1 MKLLF
6 GVLVLGGCLVS
17 PVYHFGGG
25 KTEKEAQHDR
35 AAELTPPVLVADGE
49 WHGEVKVA
57 HIRVWADDEYR
68 AQNVRWERTFGD
80 SLDYANEVL
89 APLMGIRLEA
99 EYHAW
104 DHHAPGNTLGQ
115 DLDDLVQQ
123 DPGDGVLTVIGL
135 TSSQGLTS
143 ATFEELGLAS
153 TPGNHMM
160 LRGYADV
167 EERQIFERYFKTLTA
182 DERDHLYT
190 ARRRH
195 KGAALLLHELGH
207 NLGAPHSATADTLMY
222 PMYSD
227 HSASFDPDS
236 VTLMRAHTDQLFGRT
251 THEAMP
257 AAYSTAAMPAA
268 RNTPTGPP
276 VFAVTV
282 DATGA
287 IANGG
292 VVLSDPMLDSLLSMS
307 FDNDHD
313 TSVVVK
319 AAKGAPHDVV
329 VHVLDR
335 AKAAGL
341 THLSISAN

>member
-1 MKLLF
+1 MKSKLL
-6 GVLVLGGCLVS
+6 VLVMGGCFAAT
-17 PVYHFGGG
+17 PVIRFGSG
-25 KTEKEAQHDR
+25 KSEKEAQHDR

-49 WHGEVKVA
+49 WSGEIKVA
-57 HIRVWADDEYR
+57 RIRVWADDEYR
-68 AQNVRWERTFGD
+68 AQNVHWERTFGD

-89 APLMGIRLEA
+89 APLLGMRIEA

-104 DHHAPGNTLGQ
+104 QHHAPGNTLAQ
-115 DLDDLVQQ
+115 DLDELEQQ
-123 DPGDGVLTVIGL
+123 DPGNGVLTVIGL
-135 TSSQGLTS
+135 TSSQGLTT

-167 EERQIFERYFKTLTA
+167 EERELFERYFKKLTA
-182 DERDHLYT
+182 EERDHLYT

-207 NLGAPHSATADTLMY
+207 NLGAPHSGAADTLMY
-222 PMYSD
+222 PVYSD
-227 HSASFDPDS
+227 KSAAFDPGS
-236 VTLMRAHTDQLFGRT
+236 VTLMRAHADQLFGRT
-251 THEAMP
+251 PKEAMP
-257 AAYSTAAMPAA
+257 VPTVSAAVT
-268 RNTPTGPP
+268 PP
-276 VFAVTV
+276 VFVVTV
-282 DATGA
+282 DSTGT
-287 IANGG
+287 IENGG
-292 VVLSDPMLDSLLSMS
+292 MVLSDAMLDSLLAMS

-341 THLSISAN
+341 THVAISTN

>member
-1 MKLLF
+1 MLC
-6 GVLVLGGCLVS
+6 GVLVLGGCFAAT
-17 PVYHFGGG
+17 PVIRFGSG
-25 KTEKEAQHDR
+25 KSASEAQHDR

-49 WHGEVKVA
+49 WSGEVKVA

-68 AQNVRWERTFGD
+68 AQNVHWERTFGD

-89 APLMGIRLEA
+89 APLIGIRIEA

-104 DHHAPGNTLGQ
+104 QHHAPGNTLGQ
-115 DLDDLVQQ
+115 DLDELEQQ

-167 EERQIFERYFKTLTA
+167 EEREIFERYFKKLSA
-182 DERDHLYT
+182 DEREHLYT
-190 ARRRH
+190 TRRRH
-195 KGAALLLHELGH
+195 KGTALLLHELGH
-207 NLGAPHSATADTLMY
+207 NLGAPHSVAADTLMY
-222 PMYSD
+222 PIYSD
-227 HSASFDPDS
+227 KSAAFDPDS
-236 VTLMRAHTDQLFGRT
+236 VTLMRSRADQLFGRS

-257 AAYSTAAMPAA
+257 AAATAAVRHPEF
-268 RNTPTGPP
+268 TI
-276 VFAVTV
+276 TV
-282 DATGA
+282 DATGT
-287 IANGG
+287 IENGG
-292 VVLSDPMLDSLLSMS
+292 MVLSDAMLDSLLTMS

-319 AAKGAPHDVV
+319 AASGAPYNVV

-341 THLSISAN
+341 THLAISAN

>member
-1 MKLLF
+1 MKSQLL
-6 GVLVLGGCLVS
+6 VLVLGGCFAAT
-17 PVYHFGGG
+17 PVIRFGSG
-25 KTEKEAQHDR
+25 KSANEAQHDR

-49 WHGEVKVA
+49 WSGEIKVA

-68 AQNVRWERTFGD
+68 AQNVHWERAFGD

-89 APLMGIRLEA
+89 APLIGIRLEA

-104 DHHAPGNTLGQ
+104 QHHAPGNTLEQ
-115 DLDDLVQQ
+115 DLGELAQQ

-135 TSSQGLTS
+135 TSSQGLTTG
-143 ATFEELGLAS
+143 TFEELGLAS

-167 EERQIFERYFKTLTA
+167 EERALFERYFKKLTA
-182 DERDHLYT
+182 EERDHLYT

-207 NLGAPHSATADTLMY
+207 NLGAPHSMAADTLMY
-222 PMYSD
+222 PEYSD
-227 HSASFDPDS
+227 HSAAFDPGS
-236 VTLMRAHTDQLFGRT
+236 VTVMRARADRLFGRT
-251 THEAMP
+251 PQEAMP
-257 AAYSTAAMPAA
+257 AAVEAAV
-268 RNTPTGPP
+268 TTPP
-276 VFAVTV
+276 VFVVTV
-282 DATGA
+282 DATGR

-292 VVLSDPMLDSLLSMS
+292 NALTDAMLDSLLSMS

-319 AAKGAPHDVV
+319 ADKGAPHDVV

-335 AKAAGL
+335 VKAAGL
-341 THLSISAN
+341 THVAIESH